1 MNANPFLSSL
11 IRIQNERGH
20 YVVSDGSYRFVRY
33 PSYAGA
39 IVYILCSSLALGSW
53 PSMQP
58 VLVWS
63 ALLVSRTLRE
73 EDVLFQELEGYA
85 EYASQVRFRLMP
97 GVW

>member
-1 MNANPFLSSL
+1 ML
-11 IRIQNERGH
+11 
-20 YVVSDGSYRFVRY
+20 
-33 PSYAGA
+33 
-39 IVYILCSSLALGSW
+39 
-53 PSMQP
+53 P

-63 ALLVSRTLRE
+63 ALLLPRTLRE